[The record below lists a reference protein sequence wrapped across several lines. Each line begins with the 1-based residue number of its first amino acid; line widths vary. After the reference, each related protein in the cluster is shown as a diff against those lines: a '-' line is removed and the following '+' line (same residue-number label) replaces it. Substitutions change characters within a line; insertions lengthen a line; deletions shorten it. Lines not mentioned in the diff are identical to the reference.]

1 MRINTHIHTQLYSLF
16 KENYTLLINKIKN
29 KKLKTVPTINN
40 LYACQKRNIY
50 KRKRKRKR
58 RIALPRCE
66 SETN

>member
-40 LYACQKRNIY
+40 LYDCQKKNIY
-50 KRKRKRKR
+50 KRKR
-58 RIALPRCE
+58 RIALSRCE

>member
-50 KRKRKRKR
+50 IKGKEKEK
-58 RIALPRCE
+58 E
-66 SETN
+66 E